1 MNYRRFA
8 LFAFSLYA
16 FFYDWIIEPQKKYP
30 RSHSMECPALAFWT
44 RPVFIA
50 IGKDYTNPG
59 SLKKK
64 LDLYDLSWSSW
75 VGAWWWIQL
84 KPIEIDTNND
94 SFGVWN
100 MIRTFENMPILGTL
114 LKFQGSYLD
123 LQKKPWKQ
131 KFPQYVH
138 KGPVE
143 PVTNLW
149 VGGHVFTHHP
159 QQPAELP
166 GHCHFTIGLGHC
178 RNGWVGTFSPLLFG
192 ISPTSD
198 FVGVIQVALTRGS

>member
-16 FFYDWIIEPQKKYP
+16 FFYDWIIEPQKKYQ

-123 LQKKPWKQ
+123 LQKKQWK
-131 KFPQYVH
+131 K
-138 KGPVE
+138 KSR
-143 PVTNLW
+143 TM
-149 VGGHVFTHHP
+149 FTRGRWSRSP
-159 QQPAELP
+159 TFEL
-166 GHCHFTIGLGHC
+166 G
-178 RNGWVGTFSPLLFG
+178 VTFSLTIPNNQQNCQD
-192 ISPTSD
+192 I
-198 FVGVIQVALTRGS
+198 VILP